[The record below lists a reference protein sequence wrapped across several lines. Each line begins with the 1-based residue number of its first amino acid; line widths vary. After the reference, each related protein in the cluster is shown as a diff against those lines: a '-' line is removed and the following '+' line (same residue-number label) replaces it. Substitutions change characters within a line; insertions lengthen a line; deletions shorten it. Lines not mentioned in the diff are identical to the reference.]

1 MDPKRVAELNKIAE
15 DDAYGSLSPADHDKY
30 INIETPKVY
39 SDSAAAGTGVIGGII
54 GEESEWKDI
63 QFAMRDPEPE
73 YDPTDYWLRG
83 NRDTDRRLPD

>member
-1 MDPKRVAELNKIAE
+1 MTPMEACLQQIMTSISTSKRQRYTLIQR
-15 DDAYGSLSPADHDKY
+15 
-30 INIETPKVY
+30 
-39 SDSAAAGTGVIGGII
+39 AAGTGVIGGII